1 VNARVRRAGELV
13 FGRALPA
20 ALFALFA
27 VVKGG
32 LVMRA
37 ASTVTTAGSS
47 VSVADVLQL
56 VVQLLGLLYFGLLA
70 LLFVVRLPRLG
81 GRRTAWTIAVAMF
94 ATFAILVIGVLPD
107 NQPRPSLEGLGAAI
121 IALGLAY
128 SLWGLIHL
136 RRSFSILPESRRLVR
151 DGPYALSRHPL
162 YLGETVAAAGV
173 LLPVAGPLATGL
185 WVLNVAAQL
194 LRIQWEE
201 EVLRA
206 HFPEY
211 ETYARR
217 VPRYLPFVR

>member
-1 VNARVRRAGELV
+1 M
-13 FGRALPA
+13 FSRALPA
-20 ALFALFA
+20 TLFALFA

-37 ASTVTTAGSS
+37 ASTVSAAGSS
-47 VSVADVLQL
+47 ASVADVLQL
-56 VVQLLGLLYFGLLA
+56 VTQLLGLVYFGLLA
-70 LLFVVRLPRLG
+70 LLFVIRLPRLS

-94 ATFAILVIGVLPD
+94 ATFAILAIGVLPD
-107 NQPRPSLEGLGAAI
+107 NRPRPSLEGLGAAI

-128 SLWGLIHL
+128 SIWALIHL

-162 YLGETVAAAGV
+162 YLGETVAAVGV
-173 LLPVAGPLATGL
+173 LVPVAGPLAIGL
-185 WVLNVAAQL
+185 WGLNVGAQL
-194 LRIQWEE
+194 LRIRWEE
-201 EVLRA
+201 GVLQAR
-206 HFPEY
+206 FPEY

>member
-1 VNARVRRAGELV
+1 M

-20 ALFALFA
+20 ALFALFT

-37 ASTVTTAGSS
+37 ASTVTAAGSS
-47 VSVADVLQL
+47 VAVTDVLQL
-56 VVQLLGLLYFGLLA
+56 VVQLLGLVYFGLLA

-81 GRRTAWTIAVAMF
+81 GRRTVWTIAVAMF
-94 ATFAILVIGVLPD
+94 ATFSILVIGILPD
-107 NQPRPSLEGLGAAI
+107 NQRRPSLEGLGAAI

-173 LLPVAGPLATGL
+173 LAPVAGPLAIGL
-185 WVLNVAAQL
+185 WVLNLAAQL

-201 EVLRA
+201 EVLRGQ
-206 HFPEY
+206 FPEY

-217 VPRYLPFVR
+217 VPRYLPFIR